1 MSMKSK
7 VRASLKGFAAY
18 RELYPFFGCL
28 LILVGGGC
36 AAVICATTQ
45 TGAAILGSTI
55 LVMCAGANS
64 PKHIV
69 TLRVLMCCL
78 WCFAALL
85 TAFELTKGQGTL
97 LVATTFA
104 FGLSWV
110 LHDIYQSD
118 DDPE

>member
-1 MSMKSK
+1 MKSK

-18 RELYPFFGCL
+18 GELYPLFGSL

-45 TGAAILGSTI
+45 TGAAIIGSTM
-55 LVMCAGANS
+55 LLMCAGA

-69 TLRVLMCCL
+69 TLRVLMCCI

-104 FGLSWV
+104 FGLCWV